1 MTNALSSLCYL
12 VAMKYMGEFDGLLT
26 AQSVAKVLADNLSRE
41 VKLALKLISEER
53 DLPSEVEILDLGK
66 IFNNLIA
73 VFRSKI
79 NYMLCS
85 HKTETDLVILQ

>member
-1 MTNALSSLCYL
+1 
-12 VAMKYMGEFDGLLT
+12 MKYMCEFDGLLT

>member
-1 MTNALSSLCYL
+1 
-12 VAMKYMGEFDGLLT
+12 MKYMGEFDGLLT

>member
-1 MTNALSSLCYL
+1 MTKALSSLCYL